1 MTYTNPP
8 VRNSHPVGKTL
19 TEQTVASPP
28 GGPVRYVLGLVSL
41 LPAFFLSLAI
51 LSRMVDLSHE
61 VRHLTWMPL
70 LGIYGLIGSNLAVI
84 FFVALALKN
93 RYLDPMQR
101 LAWAIVNVFLAPI
114 ALPIFWY
121 RHVLHPLRYGRREPP
136 VDAHEYET
144 TPSTRGHETTSPE
157 TPMGEG
163 TPGPTVSRGEVIT
176 PERGATPG
184 PGDRRARPA

>member
-8 VRNSHPVGKTL
+8 VRSQHPVGKTL

-28 GGPVRYVLGLVSL
+28 GGPVRYVLGVVSL

-51 LSRMVDLSHE
+51 LTRMVDLSHE
-61 VRHLTWMPL
+61 VRHLSFMPL

-93 RYLDPMQR
+93 RYLDPLQR

-121 RHVLHPLRYGRREPP
+121 RHVLHPLRYGRLQPP
-136 VDAHEYET
+136 VDAHEYGA
-144 TPSTRGHETTSPE
+144 PPGARGPE
-157 TPMGEG
+157 TASTDAPTGERAS
-163 TPGPTVSRGEVIT
+163 GPILSRGEVIT
-176 PERGATPG
+176 PSR
-184 PGDRRARPA
+184 